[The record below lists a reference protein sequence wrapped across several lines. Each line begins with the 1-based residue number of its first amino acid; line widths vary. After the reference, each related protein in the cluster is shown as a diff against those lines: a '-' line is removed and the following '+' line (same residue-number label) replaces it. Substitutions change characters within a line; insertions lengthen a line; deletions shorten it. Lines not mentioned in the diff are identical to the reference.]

1 MPLPQQ
7 PQNKLDDMVKT
18 YLVLCFINDFKNLTF
33 SLFLKLGETRAIA
46 GGLVDARS
54 GGNNINPV
62 TQEETNI
69 RIQQPREPSFFA
81 SSMSSCPPPLQ
92 VLFFANL

>member
-7 PQNKLDDMVKT
+7 SQNKLDDMVKT

-33 SLFLKLGETRAIA
+33 LFLKLGETCTIA

-62 TQEETNI
+62 TQEATNI
-69 RIQQPREPSFFA
+69 RTQQPREPSFFA
-81 SSMSSCPPPLQ
+81 SSMSSCPRPLQ